1 MKLTFNEKLFGVAAI
16 CGVVIVAI
24 FWILC
29 SQTPIEFPNW
39 ATITVIVLTI
49 VMALSLILCGIRKLT
64 GADDWEG
71 LVG

>member
-1 MKLTFNEKLFGVAAI
+1 MKLNEKLFGVAAI

-29 SQTPIEFPNW
+29 SQTPIEFPTW
-39 ATITVIVLTI
+39 AIITVIVLSI
-49 VMALSLILCGIRKLT
+49 VMIFSLILCGIRKLT